1 MSFGSRLRERR
12 EILNLKQSD
21 LGKLLGIT
29 GAAIGNYENDI
40 STPKADILY
49 KLFDALQCDANYL
62 FQDEMKALKTNDFTV
77 PEIRMV
83 RKYRELDGH
92 GKQMVDTTLDLE
104 HKRVTEKQK
113 RFVIK
118 RTNDY
123 LQVPFA
129 ARGGGLQKSNE
140 KRARHLQ
147 KLEEHFKKEG
157 DGEQ

>member
-12 EILNLKQSD
+12 EILNLKQID
-21 LGKLLGIT
+21 LGKLIGIT
-29 GAAIGNYENDI
+29 GAAIGNYENDV

-62 FQDEMKALKTNDFTV
+62 FQDEMKALKTDDFTV

-83 RKYRELDGH
+83 RKYRELDEH
-92 GKQMVDTTLDLE
+92 GKQMVDTTLELE
-104 HKRVTEKQK
+104 YKRVTEKPK
-113 RFVIK
+113 RFVVK
-118 RTNDY
+118 RNDY

-140 KRARHLQ
+140 KRAMHLQ
-147 KLEEHFKKEG
+147 KLEEYYKKEG
-157 DGEQ
+157 DGET